1 MIIAAPPEMEDQL
14 SLDELV
20 FILLPLRLDYQRLAV
35 STVGLGYRE
44 RSARIRQR
52 LTVYSDVLR
61 LTLSNGVEDATLA
74 VRGRR

>member
-1 MIIAAPPEMEDQL
+1 MITVAPPKLEDQL

-20 FILLPLRLDYQRLAV
+20 FILLPLRVDYQRVAV
-35 STVGLGYRE
+35 ATVGLGYRE
-44 RSARIRQR
+44 RSARIHQR
-52 LTVYSDVLR
+52 LTAYADALR

>member
-1 MIIAAPPEMEDQL
+1 MITAAPPELEDQL

-20 FILLPLRLDYQRLAV
+20 FILLPLRVDYQRVAV
-35 STVGLGYRE
+35 ATVGLGYRE

-52 LTVYSDVLR
+52 LTAYADALR
-61 LTLSNGVEDATLA
+61 LTLSNGVEDASFA

>member
-1 MIIAAPPEMEDQL
+1 MITAAPPDMENQL

-20 FILLPLRLDYQRLAV
+20 FVLLPLRLDYQRLAV
-35 STVGLGYRE
+35 STAGMGYRE

-52 LTVYSDVLR
+52 LTAYADALR
-61 LTLSNGVEDATLA
+61 LTLSNGVDDASLA

>member
-1 MIIAAPPEMEDQL
+1 MITAAPPELEDQL

-20 FILLPLRLDYQRLAV
+20 FILLPLRIDYQRLAV
-35 STVGLGYRE
+35 STAGLGYRE

-52 LTVYSDVLR
+52 LTAYADALR
-61 LTLSNGVEDATLA
+61 LTLSNGVEDATFA